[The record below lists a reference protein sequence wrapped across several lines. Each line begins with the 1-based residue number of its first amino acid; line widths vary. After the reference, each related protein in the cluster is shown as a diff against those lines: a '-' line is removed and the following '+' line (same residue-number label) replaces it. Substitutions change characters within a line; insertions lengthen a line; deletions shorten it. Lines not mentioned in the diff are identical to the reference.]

1 MKVHQ
6 NAMVQLPNIGEYG
19 KLIYYH
25 WNLLLTPFAPYFV
38 LFCYVIETS
47 SQEDLG
53 ILAQFVESLRSA
65 RDASE
70 TVEKLYRLCQV
81 MYETAALYVE
91 AKAKQQQDGNMAPIG
106 DEFQMYLSQLGLMPV
121 DDQPMA
127 APDATQ
133 PAQMNAQMVQ
143 AQVADWF
150 LSSQKMFGLL
160 DEDLPQMD
168 NFQWMQQGPM

>member
-1 MKVHQ
+1 
-6 NAMVQLPNIGEYG
+6 
-19 KLIYYH
+19 
-25 WNLLLTPFAPYFV
+25 
-38 LFCYVIETS
+38 VIETS